1 MRNAFLNLPLQE
13 LNIAL
18 PRGRRSITARLGR
31 LPTHD
36 RGGRGGRGTIVRHEL
51 LRSPAFGCDLR
62 RGLKTQLETAASI
75 EVMGMQDVPL
85 SWAGGRNNPDFIGAG
100 AATGLNF
107 DVTTNTPRAI
117 NAHLARPYGPGLI
130 LGGYSRPT
138 GFMVFP

>member
-62 RGLKTQLETAASI
+62 RWLKTQLETAASI
-75 EVMGMQDVPL
+75 EVMGMHDVPFL
-85 SWAGGRNNPDFIGAG
+85 WSGGGK
-100 AATGLNF
+100 
-107 DVTTNTPRAI
+107 TP
-117 NAHLARPYGPGLI
+117 HLYGP
-130 LGGYSRPT
+130 
-138 GFMVFP
+138 